1 MNDTRFIL
9 CDECGD
15 EAVEYWAG
23 SMAEDLEC
31 KVCNCESCGVRG
43 KVVTHET
50 DDWRVRLAF
59 RALTE
64 MEESEEAA

>member
-23 SMAEDLEC
+23 SLAEDLEC
-31 KVCNCESCGVRG
+31 KVCTCESCGVRG
-43 KVVTHET
+43 KVVTRET